1 MLDNVYEKT
10 MTFHEIEEK
19 LLNNYKLYGIDYQG
33 FKNLSE
39 GYMFAIDAL
48 YIKK

>member
-1 MLDNVYEKT
+1 MFDEVYSKT
-10 MTFHEIEEK
+10 MSFSDIESK
-19 LLNNYKLYGIDYQG
+19 LYNNYKLYGIDYQE

>member
-19 LLNNYKLYGIDYQG
+19 LLNNYKLYGIDYQVL
-33 FKNLSE
+33 KIYLKVTC
-39 GYMFAIDAL
+39 L
-48 YIKK
+48 H